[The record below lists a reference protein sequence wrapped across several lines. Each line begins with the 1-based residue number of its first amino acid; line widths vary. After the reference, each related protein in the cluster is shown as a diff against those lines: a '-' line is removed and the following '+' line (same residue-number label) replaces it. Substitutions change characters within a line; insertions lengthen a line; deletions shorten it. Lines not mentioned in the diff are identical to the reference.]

1 MARGA
6 LEMKIAEKL
15 AEVRFPDMKY
25 KTEMRSVKK
34 GIRLI
39 CLNIF
44 YICVCFLGLVPIL
57 YIFLLSV
64 SGGSGALTTG
74 LSILPEKFTLENYRR
89 IIVEES
95 FLRWMANSVVLSVG
109 TMVIAMGTSVL
120 ASYAFS
126 RFRFV
131 GKNVSMQILLLLNAF
146 PQILSM
152 FAIFRLFRLMNLLD
166 SHVGL
171 IFVYAGSMCIFSI
184 WNMKGYFASIPIE
197 IEEASKIDGA
207 SNAQLIVRIILPL
220 ARPAII
226 VTAVMVLIFV
236 WNEYLFATTFML
248 KEESYTL
255 AGGLYQLQAND
266 YSRSWPLFSAAAIL
280 VSVPILVIFFCF
292 QKYMVS
298 GLTAGGVKG

>member
-1 MARGA
+1 
-6 LEMKIAEKL
+6 MKS
-15 AEVRFPDMKY
+15 
-25 KTEMRSVKK
+25 TGKK
-34 GIRLI
+34 KMHLLFLNLLFICI
-39 CLNIF
+39 CL
-44 YICVCFLGLVPIL
+44 LALVPIL
-57 YIFLLSV
+57 YVFLLSLS
-64 SGGSGALTTG
+64 SGGGALLTG
-74 LSILPEKFTLENYRR
+74 TLGSLTLENYRK
-89 IIVEES
+89 IIVEEP
-95 FLRWMANSVVLSVG
+95 FLRWLMNSVVLSIG
-109 TMVIAMGTSVL
+109 TMLLAMGTSVS

-126 RFRFV
+126 RFHFR
-131 GKNVSMQILLLLNAF
+131 GKNAAMQLLLLLNAF

-166 SHVGL
+166 SHAGL
-171 IFVYAGSMCIFSI
+171 IFIYAGSMCIFGI
-184 WNMKGYFASIPIE
+184 WNMKGYFDSIPIE
-197 IEEASKIDGA
+197 IEEAAKIDG
-207 SNAQLIVRIILPL
+207 SGNLQLILRIIMPL

-248 KEESYTL
+248 REESYTL

-280 VSVPILVIFFCF
+280 VSVPILVIFFCI

>member
-1 MARGA
+1 
-6 LEMKIAEKL
+6 MKRTKKQKGKL
-15 AEVRFPDMKY
+15 
-25 KTEMRSVKK
+25 
-34 GIRLI
+34 LL
-39 CLNIF
+39 LNMF
-44 YICVCFLGLVPIL
+44 YIVLCFLGLIPIL
-57 YIFLLSV
+57 YAVLLSV
-64 SGGSGALTTG
+64 SEGSGALTSGTG
-74 LSILPEKFTLENYRR
+74 ILPKQITLDNYRK
-89 IIVEES
+89 IIVEEP
-95 FLRWMANSVVLSVG
+95 FLRWLFNSVVLSVG
-109 TMVIAMGTSVL
+109 TMLLAMGTGVT

-126 RFRFV
+126 RFEFR
-131 GKNVSMQILLLLNAF
+131 GKRAALQVLLLLNAF
-146 PQILSM
+146 PQILTM
-152 FAIFRLFRLMNLLD
+152 FAIFRLFKNLNLLN
-166 SHVGL
+166 SHLGL
-171 IFVYAGSMCIFSI
+171 ILIYAGSMCIFSI
-184 WNMKGYFASIPIE
+184 WNMKGYFDSIPIE

-207 SNAQLIVRIILPL
+207 NNFQLIRKIILPL

-280 VSVPILVIFFCF
+280 VSVPILIIFFCI

>member
-1 MARGA
+1 MVENKG
-6 LEMKIAEKL
+6 
-15 AEVRFPDMKY
+15 
-25 KTEMRSVKK
+25 TSRSVKK
-34 GIRLI
+34 SIRLI
-39 CLNIF
+39 FLNLF

-57 YIFLLSV
+57 YIFILSV

-74 LSILPEKFTLENYRR
+74 LSILPDEFTLENYRR
-89 IIVEES
+89 IIVEEP

-131 GKNVSMQILLLLNAF
+131 GKNISMQILLLLNAF

-184 WNMKGYFASIPIE
+184 WNMKGYFDSIPIE

-207 SNAQLIVRIILPL
+207 SNIQLIARIILPL